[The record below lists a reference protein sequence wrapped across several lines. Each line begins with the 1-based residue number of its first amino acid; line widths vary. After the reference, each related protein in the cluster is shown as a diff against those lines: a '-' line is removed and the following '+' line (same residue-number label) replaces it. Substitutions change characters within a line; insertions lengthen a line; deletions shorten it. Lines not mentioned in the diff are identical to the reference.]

1 MAKEEQNPENAP
13 LLRARVVEQ
22 QKPTRSLTESVQQ
35 LTKFG
40 GFEFIKTVV
49 DGTENM
55 DPSKKARKSIF
66 LTEEDNKQDRKK
78 LKKRLRDFADL
89 LAAHDNVADMIAEAE
104 QKAASAS
111 NTLKKNLATVLTQTE
126 ELEASYRSLSLF
138 FENAE
143 SEKVKNLVLFD
154 AGNDMTTDADGFSNP
169 TGIFEQ
175 VAKELRDGYDKLD
188 LSENYSLLVLPGWLK
203 KNVIVDKWA
212 SLAYQNKVMMLTDY
226 RHLDDP
232 DSVEATFERDKLTGA
247 DPHKANVMMPC
258 NWIVGREAYTELGQ
272 EEHLYVSPAMALA
285 GMLWG
290 GHIAQPSAGVQHG
303 KLKMASGVRFS
314 MRKGEIAQLED
325 KGLIPMVYEYGRV
338 IPFSAKTLFNGDN
351 VGLQT
356 YSVVRVFDW
365 IGKVFQDFLNRRT
378 FENIDNKMIEEIK
391 GQVASF
397 LATIRG
403 PGKIIEDFS
412 NLDIRRH
419 PTIPTHVIVNVK
431 LKPFFP
437 AKVFEINLTGT
448 KGQWDADLKQ

>member
-1 MAKEEQNPENAP
+1 
-13 LLRARVVEQ
+13 
-22 QKPTRSLTESVQQ
+22 
-35 LTKFG
+35 
-40 GFEFIKTVV
+40 
-49 DGTENM
+49 
-55 DPSKKARKSIF
+55 
-66 LTEEDNKQDRKK
+66 
-78 LKKRLRDFADL
+78 
-89 LAAHDNVADMIAEAE
+89 
-104 QKAASAS
+104 
-111 NTLKKNLATVLTQTE
+111 
-126 ELEASYRSLSLF
+126 
-138 FENAE
+138 
-143 SEKVKNLVLFD
+143 
-154 AGNDMTTDADGFSNP
+154 MTTDADGFSNP

-203 KNVIVDKWA
+203 KNIIVDKWA

-351 VGLQT
+351 VGLT
-356 YSVVRVFDW
+356 
-365 IGKVFQDFLNRRT
+365 
-378 FENIDNKMIEEIK
+378 
-391 GQVASF
+391 
-397 LATIRG
+397 
-403 PGKIIEDFS
+403 
-412 NLDIRRH
+412 NL
-419 PTIPTHVIVNVK
+419 
-431 LKPFFP
+431 
-437 AKVFEINLTGT
+437 
-448 KGQWDADLKQ
+448 

>member
-1 MAKEEQNPENAP
+1 MAQEEQNLANAP
-13 LLRARVVEQ
+13 LVKERVVEQ
-22 QKPTRSLTESVQQ
+22 KQPTRTLAESVQQ

-40 GFEFIKTVV
+40 GFEFIKTIV

-66 LTEEDNKQDRKK
+66 LTEEDNKADRKK
-78 LKKRLRDFADL
+78 LKKRLQDFASL
-89 LAAHDNVADMIAEAE
+89 LAAHDNVADMVADAE
-104 QKAASAS
+104 QKVAAASQS
-111 NTLKKNLATVLTQTE
+111 LKTNLANVITQTQ

-138 FENAE
+138 FENTEA
-143 SEKVKNLVLFD
+143 EKVKNLVLFD
-154 AGNDMTTDADGFSNP
+154 ADNDMLTDADGFSNP
-169 TGIFEQ
+169 TGIFER
-175 VAKELRDGYDKLD
+175 VAKELRDGYDKMD
-188 LSENYSLLVLPGWLK
+188 LSKNFSLLVLPGWLK
-203 KNVIVDKWA
+203 KNTIVDKWA
-212 SLAYQNKVMMLTDY
+212 TLAHQNKVMLITDY

-232 DSVEATFERDKLTGA
+232 DSVEAMFERDNLTSA
-247 DPHKANVMMPC
+247 DPQKANVMMPC

-272 EEHLYVSPAMALA
+272 EEHLYISPAMALA

-290 GHIAQPSAGVQHG
+290 GHIAQPSAGVKHG
-303 KLKMASGVRFS
+303 KLKMASGVRFT

-378 FENIDNKMIEEIK
+378 FENVDTDMLEEIK
-391 GQVASF
+391 AQMYGF
-397 LATIRG
+397 LDSIRG
-403 PGKIIEDFS
+403 SGLIIEDYT
-412 NLDIRRH
+412 NLVVERH
-419 PTIPTHVIVNVK
+419 ETNPTHVVVNVK

-448 KGQWDADLKQ
+448 KGKWDSDLK

>member
-13 LLRARVVEQ
+13 LLRERVVEQ

>member
-1 MAKEEQNPENAP
+1 MAQEEQNLAGAP
-13 LLRARVVEQ
+13 LVRERVVEQ
-22 QKPTRSLTESVQQ
+22 RPTRTLAESVQQ
-35 LTKFG
+35 LTKYG

-66 LTEEDNKQDRKK
+66 LTEEDNKADRKK
-78 LKKRLRDFADL
+78 LKKRLQDFAQL
-89 LAAHDNVADMIAEAE
+89 LAAHDNVADMVAEAE
-104 QKAASAS
+104 QKVASAS
-111 NTLKKNLATVLTQTE
+111 QSLKKNLAAAITHTQ

-138 FENAE
+138 FENTEA
-143 SEKVKNLVLFD
+143 EKVKNLVLFD

-169 TGIFEQ
+169 TGIYEQ
-175 VAKELRDGYDKLD
+175 IAKELRDGYDKMD
-188 LSENYSLLVLPGWLK
+188 LSQNYSLLVLPGWLK
-203 KNVIVDKWA
+203 KNTIVDKWA
-212 SLAYQNKVMMLTDY
+212 TLAHQNKVMLLTDY

-232 DSVEATFERDKLTGA
+232 DSVEATFERDKLAGA

-391 GQVASF
+391 GQVAGF
-397 LATIRG
+397 LSQIRG

-419 PTIPTHVIVNVK
+419 PDKPTHVIVNVK

-448 KGQWDADLKQ
+448 KGQWDSDLKQ

>member
-1 MAKEEQNPENAP
+1 MTDQDQKTTGAALGLKERDVVVTPTARP
-13 LLRARVVEQ
+13 LA
-22 QKPTRSLTESVQQ
+22 ESVQQ
-35 LTKFG
+35 LSKFG
-40 GFEFIKTVV
+40 GFEFIKTIV
-49 DGTENM
+49 DGTENL
-55 DPSKKARKSIF
+55 DPAKKARKSIF
-66 LTEEDNKQDRKK
+66 LSEEENKQERKK
-78 LKKRLRDFADL
+78 LKKRLLDFAEL
-89 LAAHDNVADMIAEAE
+89 LSAHDNVADMVAEATE
-104 QKAASAS
+104 KATAASDS
-111 NTLKKNLATVLTQTE
+111 LKKNLVNVLGETE

-143 SEKVKNLVLFD
+143 AEKIKNLVLFD
-154 AGNDMTTDADGFSNP
+154 AGLDMTTDADGFSNP

-188 LSENYSLLVLPGWLK
+188 LSDNYSLLVLPGWLK
-203 KNVIVDKWA
+203 KNVILDKWA
-212 SLAYQNKVMMLTDY
+212 ALAHQNKVMLLTDY

-247 DPHKANVMMPC
+247 DAHKANVMMPC

-378 FENIDNKMIEEIK
+378 FENIDNSMLQDIK
-391 GQVASF
+391 TQVAEF

-403 PGKIIEDFS
+403 PGKIIEDYS
-412 NLDIRRH
+412 ALDIRRH
-419 PTIPTHVIVNVK
+419 PTNPTHVIVNVK
-431 LKPFFP
+431 LKPYFP

-448 KGQWDADLKQ
+448 KGKWDADLN

>member
-1 MAKEEQNPENAP
+1 MAQDEQIKENAP
-13 LLRARVVEQ
+13 LLKERVVEQ
-22 QKPTRSLTESVQQ
+22 AKPTRSLTESVQQ
-35 LTKFG
+35 LTKYG
-40 GFEFIKTVV
+40 GFEFIKTIV

-66 LTEEDNKQDRKK
+66 LTEEENKADRKK
-78 LKKRLRDFADL
+78 LKKRLQDFASL

-104 QKAASAS
+104 QKATAASD
-111 NTLKKNLATVLTQTE
+111 TLKKNLANVLTQTE

-154 AGNDMTTDADGFSNP
+154 AGNDQTTDADGFSNP
-169 TGIFEQ
+169 MGIFEQ

-203 KNVIVDKWA
+203 KNTIIDKWA
-212 SLAYQNKVMMLTDY
+212 TLAHQNKVMLLTDY

-378 FENIDNKMIEEIK
+378 FENIDNSMLQEIK
-391 GQVASF
+391 TQVANF

-403 PGKIIEDFS
+403 PGKIIEDYS
-412 NLDIRRH
+412 GLDIRRH
-419 PTIPTHVIVNVK
+419 PTNPTHVIVNVK
-431 LKPFFP
+431 LKPYFP